1 MLMVGI
7 IVVFSSSSIHGETT
21 PGSHN
26 PENNKKR
33 GQNGKIKLLLFYGH
47 NSGFDLIDTV
57 ILYRSNYFLQTFGF
71 HQKTGNLEKVFAF
84 ELSYVFDDDSVAEIP
99 VSAYVDMVEGSLMI
113 SYRKNPGTT
122 SPAER
127 VDYSEHRPQDIF
139 EIAPAIVLRW
149 IFNWNEQP
157 YSIGMGQGLSYV
169 SEIPA
174 YETKCME
181 WYEGLRMGKNIYTCD
196 KYRESEP
203 LLFYV
208 LLEITSR
215 LFSLN
220 QEIVYR
226 IQHRSGLNKNG
237 SNVYGIGLR
246 FFD

>member
-1 MLMVGI
+1 M
-7 IVVFSSSSIHGETT
+7 
-21 PGSHN
+21 
-26 PENNKKR
+26 ENE
-33 GQNGKIKLLLFYGH
+33 
-47 NSGFDLIDTV
+47 
-57 ILYRSNYFLQTFGF
+57 
-71 HQKTGNLEKVFAF
+71 EKVFAF

-99 VSAYVDMVEGSLMI
+99 VSAYVDKIEGSLMI
-113 SYRKNPGTT
+113 SYRKNPGKT
-122 SPAER
+122 SPTDR
-127 VDYSEHRPQDIF
+127 VDYSEHRLQNIY

-181 WYEGLRMGKNIYTCD
+181 WYEWWSVEDEEKKITCD

-237 SNVYGIGLR
+237 SNVYGVGFR
-246 FFD
+246 FSY